1 LEEDLPEV
9 LKRYLCG
16 GKLLDPTGLS
26 DEQWLI
32 HFHVPI
38 YLQRWGYIESTQ
50 SQIIAW
56 LKLAQSRPELLAS
69 EVAYEVETY
78 AWEVLPSDLRRES
91 LDEGIAQEI
100 AWLQSQLDVLG

>member
-9 LKRYLCG
+9 IQRYLCG
-16 GKLLDPTGLS
+16 GKLLDPTRIS

-78 AWEVLPSDLRRES
+78 AWGVLPSELRRES

-100 AWLQSQLDVLG
+100 AWLQSQLDGLG